1 MNLYDPQKYWEDR
14 LKSRYDLTGVGNIVF
29 DKKYNEYLY
38 KLQLS
43 VLKKALQ
50 KYKISLHGKTVLDI
64 GCGTGFFSA
73 FYHKSLAQITGIDI
87 TTTSIESLRKS
98 IPDGKFITM
107 DISAELTANKEYF
120 ENRFDL
126 VNMLNVIFHIVDDA
140 KFERALENLAA
151 CLKEGGY
158 LFISDYFGE
167 TEVSPAR
174 HVKFRTLER
183 YQTLQQRG
191 VNILEIIPIYY
202 LMNRRIDILSVRVN
216 NLISPLLF
224 ICDYIIAKL
233 GWPKGNDI
241 KLLVGRKES

>member
-43 VLKKALQ
+43 VLKKALK

-98 IPDGKFITM
+98 FPDGKFITM

-140 KFERALENLAA
+140 KFERALENLADM
-151 CLKEGGY
+151 LKRRRVLIHFG
-158 LFISDYFGE
+158 LFRRDGSFSRTTRKIQDTRKVSDPATKRSKYFRDH
-167 TEVSPAR
+167 P
-174 HVKFRTLER
+174 
-183 YQTLQQRG
+183 
-191 VNILEIIPIYY
+191 
-202 LMNRRIDILSVRVN
+202 D
-216 NLISPLLF
+216 LLF
-224 ICDYIIAKL
+224 
-233 GWPKGNDI
+233 N
-241 KLLVGRKES
+241 E

>member
-14 LKSRYDLTGVGNIVF
+14 LKTRYDLTGVGNIVF
-29 DKKYNEYLY
+29 DRKYNEYLY

-43 VLKKALQ
+43 VLKKALK
-50 KYKISLHGKTVLDI
+50 KYKISLRGKTVLDI
-64 GCGTGFFSA
+64 GCGIGFFSR
-73 FYHKSLAQITGIDI
+73 FYHENLAQITGIDI
-87 TTTSIESLRKS
+87 TTTSVESLRKS
-98 IPDGKFITM
+98 IPDGKFTTM
-107 DISAELTANKEYF
+107 DISAELPADKEYF
-120 ENRFDL
+120 ENRFDII
-126 VNMLNVIFHIVDDA
+126 NMLNVIFHIVDDT

-151 CLKEGGY
+151 CIKEGGY
-158 LFISDYFGE
+158 LLISDYFGE
-167 TEVSPAR
+167 TDVSPAR

-224 ICDYIIAKL
+224 ILDYIIAKL
-233 GWPKGNDI
+233 EWPKGNDI